1 VRNKNKERSMTD
13 HTPFFDLIGRDMS
26 ALLGIAEYLDVC
38 GRNRVANLVRTVTF
52 SIERTVNDFGHD
64 FGHDLLHRRRR
75 NKPKGLGRGDRER
88 GRSTPLVRRGH
99 GSGVTAKRKVSHRPK
114 PTRSASISARSSPRV
129 VT

>member
-1 VRNKNKERSMTD
+1 MTD

-64 FGHDLLHRRRR
+64 LLHRRRR

-99 GSGVTAKRKVSHRPK
+99 GSGVTAKHSMTHRPK
-114 PTRSASISARSSPRV
+114 PTRPGRISARSSPRV